1 MMMKMILVKF
11 NTMQLM
17 KKIIS
22 IMMLFAAA
30 AMAFNSCQKQEV
42 VAPEKAN
49 EVTLTFSSEKPS
61 FVDESKTEWNGSSI
75 VWSAGDKISVAY
87 TVAGKW
93 MGYMPKDSDKES
105 APKLYKSDALDKSYP
120 TAKFNVSG
128 EFNITSEGTHK
139 FYGVYPAP
147 SSTAFADAPVADL
160 TIPSLQTPKASSFD
174 SSADLMTGVSVGE
187 FSSLPNPEDE
197 ISMMWTRLVAH
208 ANITLKSVNG
218 IAADE
223 KIFSITLTAQD
234 DANLVGKQKV
244 NLLTNEVN
252 KAVASAK
259 TNEVKLNG
267 GNLSIDAHRNIE
279 FWACI
284 LPATLTSLK
293 VEVDTDKA
301 TYTREITGI
310 SKTFKQNARN
320 TLSIKMDDATR
331 VERAAETWKLVTPAE
346 GITAG
351 TYAFVAKT
359 STKTG
364 VLISSNGT
372 GSAPTYYTSGISI
385 ENDCLV
391 GVSDAMQFDITG
403 TAGNY
408 VIYVAGGTSKWL
420 YCNSDNNGVRVGTND
435 NKAWTITT
443 HSNNSNAFAFEH
455 NSTNRYLGVYNDAD
469 WRCYTS
475 LTASN
480 FTNTKGSSQIY
491 LYKKTSGSVAPDT
504 TPTLEVGKT
513 EIKLTSDS
521 GEGTV
526 AVTAANVYSLQV
538 RALAEAGSQDE
549 VTWLSVEY
557 DENGTLSYTAEANG
571 SENEREA
578 YIEIYAEDLEGN
590 LLTKYIHVVQAGK
603 VDTSFE
609 PGKYWLLGTKNDETM
624 VMLPLV
630 LDANKDYGY
639 PNGDKVTESR
649 SYEKNAFTFEA
660 EAGGYTI
667 QDTYGKYYYQKANG
681 SSYYNTFN
689 VSATKPTSGHIWTVS
704 IQNDGA
710 AVITNIASGK
720 VVKFADGTYKTFG
733 VYGTGD
739 GDSTNPAVL
748 PVLVKMENPLT
759 VDLSSI
765 AVSGQTTEFTVG
777 DAFEFDGTVTAS
789 YTDGSTKTV
798 TPTAVSDPV
807 MTVAG
812 TTTVTVTYAEGNVTK
827 TVTYQIT
834 VNSAQ
839 SGGGET
845 QTYTVTYTVA
855 STTSVTVS
863 GDAPEG
869 SSATFKNT
877 YTNNKQ
883 QMTSSNSQT
892 YTLSGYDGCAI
903 TGIKLSM
910 KSNSSG
916 GGGSLS
922 VKAGSKTIASIADS
936 KFNTASWNGNW
947 STSFVD
953 IKPTVTETLVEAGED
968 VVVVIKASA
977 NSLFCQSITITYEST
992 GNAGGG
998 GTVDPEP
1005 DPEPSAKTYTLTI
1018 DANSFNA
1025 TSYAANNNAKTSTA
1039 TATDGSTMDVTWT
1052 SNQVM
1057 KQSSAMQWQK
1067 SNGYIYNTTDL
1078 GTITDISITSSAGTF
1093 TKYIGSSQ
1101 KPTASGSGGYFQIKV
1116 GGATGTASK
1125 IVITFQK

>member
-1 MMMKMILVKF
+1 MMMKILVKF

-87 TVAGKW
+87 TVADKW
-93 MGYMPKDSDKES
+93 QNASGNASGD
-105 APKLYKSDALDKSYP
+105 AKLYKSDELKSA
-120 TAKFNVSG
+120 TDIAQFNVSANFKG
-128 EFNITSEGTHK
+128 TVAGTHV

-147 SSTAFADAPVADL
+147 SETGFSNAPVASV
-160 TIPSLQTPKASSFD
+160 TIPSTQTPEATSFD
-174 SSADLMTGVSVGE
+174 AAGDLMVGVSDE
-187 FSSLPNPEDE
+187 YQSLPGENET
-197 ISMMWTRLVAH
+197 ISLKWHRLVAH
-208 ANITLKSVNG
+208 AVITLKTLNG
-218 IAADE
+218 FTEGEILTGI
-223 KIFSITLTAQD
+223 KLTAQSG
-234 DANLVGKQKV
+234 ANLVGQQKV
-244 NLLTNEVN
+244 NLLTREV
-252 KAVASAK
+252 
-259 TNEVKLNG
+259 VKDNNAGNVLSLTC
-267 GNLSIDAHRNIE
+267 GNLSISNDGTVS
-279 FWACI
+279 FWACV
-284 LPATLTSLK
+284 LPETITSLT

-301 TYTREITGI
+301 TYTREIKNI

-320 TLSIKMDDATR
+320 TLSIKMDGATR
-331 VERAAETWKLVTPAE
+331 VEKAVETWKLVTPAE

-372 GSAPTYYTSGISI
+372 GSAPTYYTNGISI

-391 GVSDAMQFDITG
+391 GVSDAMQFDIAG

-420 YCNSDNNGVRVGTND
+420 YCNNDNNGVRVGTND

-443 HSNNSNAFAFEH
+443 HSNNSNAFAFKH

-491 LYKKTSGSVAPDT
+491 LYKKISGSVAPDT
-504 TPTLEVGKT
+504 TPKLEVDES
-513 EIKLTSDS
+513 EIKLTSDG

-526 AVTAANVYSLQV
+526 EVTAANVYSLQV

-571 SENEREA
+571 SENSREA

-630 LDANKDYGY
+630 LAADKDYGY
-639 PNGDKVTESR
+639 PNGEKVTESR
-649 SYEKNAFTFEA
+649 SYEKNAFTFASE
-660 EAGGYTI
+660 GSGYTI
-667 QDTYGKYYYQKANG
+667 QDASGNYYYQKANG
-681 SSYYNTFN
+681 TSYYNTFN
-689 VSATKPTSGHIWTVS
+689 LSATKPTSGHIWTVS

-739 GDSTNPAVL
+739 GNSTNPAVL

-765 AVSGQTTEFTVG
+765 AVSGQTTVYTVG
-777 DAFEFDGTVTAS
+777 DVFEFDGVVTAT
-789 YTDGSTKTV
+789 YTDGSTMAV
-798 TPTAVSDPV
+798 SPTDVSDPD
-807 MTVAG
+807 MSVAG
-812 TTTVTVTYAEGNVTK
+812 TPMVTVTYTEDGITK
-827 TVTYQIT
+827 EATYPIT
-834 VNSAQ
+834 VNAAQ

-855 STTSVTVS
+855 SATSVTVS

-877 YTNNKQ
+877 YTSNKQ
-883 QMTSSNSQT
+883 QMTSGNSQT

-910 KSNSSG
+910 KSNASG

-953 IKPTVTETLVEAGED
+953 IKPTVTETLVGAGED

-977 NSLFCQSITITYEST
+977 NSLYCQSITITYEST

-1005 DPEPSAKTYTLTI
+1005 DPEPSVKTYTLTI
-1018 DANSFNA
+1018 DANSFNT

-1039 TATDGSTMDVTWT
+1039 TATDGSTMDVKWT